1 MAAKRKKSPV
11 RPKTAALAV
20 DLSLV
25 PAPSSRL
32 SRGRIRDEAN
42 MPVAPAR
49 AALPVGYASLLA
61 DIKKHLVQARLR
73 IVRAANV
80 ALTQAYRQVGQT
92 ILARQEAEG
101 WGAKVIDRLSA
112 DLREAFPDMGGLS
125 PRNLLS
131 MKLFAEAFPEPEI
144 TKQPVSQLPWGH
156 IIILLQK
163 VKSASDRLWYIAASI
178 EYKL

>member
-80 ALTQAYRQVGQT
+80 ALTQTYRQVGQT

-163 VKSASDRLWYIAASI
+163 VKSASDRPRYIGASI